1 MVISMYYINSFFVY
15 SILGH
20 FIETFFYSD
29 GNSGILLGYWTPIY
43 GIGTVL
49 ILIAY
54 DLLSKKR
61 DFNKLRGI
69 IIFLL
74 GTVFLSIMEYIG
86 GIFIEKLFG
95 VVFWDYSSMKFNI
108 GKYTSLEMSL
118 VWGLS
123 SLLLIYIIR
132 PPLDKLIKKIPKFIT
147 WIFIFL
153 FIIDLICTIYT
164 KII

>member
-61 DFNKLRGI
+61 DFNKLKGI

-74 GTVFLSIMEYIG
+74 GAVFLSIMEYIG
-86 GIFIEKLFG
+86 GILIEKLFG

-132 PPLDKLIKKIPKFIT
+132 PLLDKLIKKIPKFIT

-153 FIIDLICTIYT
+153 FIIDLICTMYT
-164 KII
+164 KVI